1 MATLVLAEKPSVA
14 RDLAHVLGATS
25 RAEGYLQGN
34 GYVVTWAIGHLVA
47 LAEPQEMNRAWKR
60 WSLADLPILPNAW
73 PLVVSESTRAQYAIV
88 RRWLLSSDVDDV
100 VCATDAGREGELIFR
115 YIYESAG
122 ASKPVRRLWIS
133 SLTPQA
139 IRAGF
144 ASLQDGRAFDRL
156 ADAARARSRA
166 DWLVGMNLTRAYSVL
181 NDDVLSVGRV
191 QTPTLAMI
199 VAAELQQPI
208 RVTSGPAIQ
217 HAGDLASILSS
228 LAEGEVL
235 FLDEIHRFTKAQQD
249 GLLSGVENR
258 LVVLVAATTENPS
271 FSVIAPL
278 LSRSMLITL
287 EPLSADELDDVLTA
301 ALSEQRGL
309 GGVFTLEP
317 EARQHVIR
325 MAGGDARRVLT
336 SLEAAAGVALDAQPA
351 GRDSEEQILITLAQV
366 EQAVAHAAVRYDRA
380 GDQHY
385 DVASALIKSMRGSD
399 VDASLHYLARM
410 LEAGE
415 DPRFIARRIV
425 IAASEDVGMADPTA
439 LQTAVA
445 AMHAVAQ
452 IGMPEARIILA
463 QAVVHNAIAPKSNS
477 SYLGINEAIADI
489 RAGRGGPVPVHLRGS
504 GYAGA
509 GRIGHG
515 EGYRYAHDDP
525 AGVVAQQYLPDDL
538 LVGTDYFR
546 PTDRG
551 FEQTLSARWA
561 RLKELIRATS

>member
-1 MATLVLAEKPSVA
+1 LRAGSPLRRLIEGHAGVAGPLSAIIWGPPGTGKTTLA
-14 RDLAHVLGATS
+14 
-25 RAEGYLQGN
+25 
-34 GYVVTWAIGHLVA
+34 HLVA
-47 LAEPQEMNRAWKR
+47 
-60 WSLADLPILPNAW
+60 NA
-73 PLVVSESTRAQYAIV
+73 
-88 RRWLLSSDVDDV
+88 
-100 VCATDAGREGELIFR
+100 AGRRFVEL
-115 YIYESAG
+115 SAVTAG
-122 ASKPVRRLWIS
+122 VKDVR
-133 SLTPQA
+133 A
-139 IRAGF
+139 VMEA
-144 ASLQDGRAFDRL
+144 
-156 ADAARARSRA
+156 AARERDMYDR
-166 DWLVGMNLTRAYSVL
+166 
-181 NDDVLSVGRV
+181 
-191 QTPTLAMI
+191 QT
-199 VAAELQQPI
+199 
-208 RVTSGPAIQ
+208 
-217 HAGDLASILSS
+217 
-228 LAEGEVL
+228 VL

-249 GLLSGVENR
+249 ALLPGVENR

-287 EPLSADELDDVLTA
+287 EPLSDAELDDVLTA
-301 ALSEQRGL
+301 ALVEQRGL
-309 GGVFTLEP
+309 AGAFILDP
-317 EARQHVIR
+317 EARHHVIR

-336 SLEAAAGVALDAQPA
+336 SLEAAAGVALDGQPA
-351 GRDSEEQILITLAQV
+351 GRVSDDTIPIALSQV

-425 IAASEDVGMADPTA
+425 IAASEDIGMADPTA

-477 SYLGINEAIADI
+477 SYLGINAAIADI

-509 GRIGHG
+509 ARLGHG

-525 AGVVAQQYLPDDL
+525 AGVVTQQYLPDDL
-538 LVGTDYFR
+538 VMDADYYK

-551 FEQTLSARWA
+551 FEQTLSSRWA
-561 RLKELIRATS
+561 RLKERIRGK